1 MNSKFSF
8 ILLLLPLWGFAQDG
22 EGVNPSDQTEKPEYS
37 GRGADT
43 LSAMLSDSV
52 LDYREYLYWVENYH
66 PVAQSARA
74 VVDLAG
80 MRLRTSRSGFDPMLY
95 GNFDRKVY
103 DDTDYYDKLKA
114 GIEIPTWMGLSVM
127 AGYEENAGEY
137 LNPERNVPTAGLLN
151 AGIRANVGAGLIM
164 DNRRAALRQ
173 AEIGLEQG
181 KNKQQL
187 MLNDLFF
194 EATKAYFQWAFAERS
209 LGVAEEAL
217 DLANFRYEGVKESYF
232 LGDVPAIDTVEAYTQ
247 VLNRLYQL
255 RGAQNVWVD
264 AVNTASVYLW
274 GDGLTPIYIPPYAK
288 PGLEDQ
294 EVSFADIPLQIGMS
308 HPELQNL
315 NFEKSKLNIER
326 RLQEQNILPTVELK
340 YNVLSENISPAP
352 LDDYFE
358 DTRFLNNNYKVG
370 ARVAFPIFTREARG
384 KMGMANIQIDLREIE
399 IENTREQLKARLDAT
414 LQKLSNVREQID
426 FYAQNVDYLNRLL
439 EGENELFSMGESSLF
454 LVNARETTLVEAQ
467 NILYRLQAKERSL
480 AAEARV
486 IGGIGFFDE

>member
-8 ILLLLPLWGFAQDG
+8 IILLLPLWGFAQDG

-103 DDTDYYDKLKA
+103 DDTDYYDKLQA
-114 GIEIPTWMGLSVM
+114 GIEIPTWMGLSVV
-127 AGYEENAGEY
+127 AGYEDNAGEY
-137 LNPERNVPTAGLLN
+137 LNPERNVPT
-151 AGIRANVGAGLIM
+151 
-164 DNRRAALRQ
+164 
-173 AEIGLEQG
+173 
-181 KNKQQL
+181 
-187 MLNDLFF
+187 
-194 EATKAYFQWAFAERS
+194 
-209 LGVAEEAL
+209 
-217 DLANFRYEGVKESYF
+217 
-232 LGDVPAIDTVEAYTQ
+232 
-247 VLNRLYQL
+247 
-255 RGAQNVWVD
+255 VWVD

-358 DTRFLNNNYKVG
+358 DTRFLNNNYKLG

-414 LQKLSNVREQID
+414 LQKLSNVRDQID
-426 FYAQNVDYLNRLL
+426 FYTQNVEYLTRLL

-454 LVNARETTLVEAQ
+454 LVNSRETTLVEAR
-467 NILYRLQAKERSL
+467 NILYSLQAKERTL